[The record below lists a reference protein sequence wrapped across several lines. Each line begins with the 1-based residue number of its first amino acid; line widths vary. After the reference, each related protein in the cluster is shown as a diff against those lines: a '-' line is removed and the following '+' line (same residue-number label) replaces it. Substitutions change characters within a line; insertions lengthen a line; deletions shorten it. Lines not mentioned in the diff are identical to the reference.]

1 MADGSAN
8 PYLAVHAVLQAAMLG
23 VEQGYECPAEEDLDC
38 IENVRATRHVPTS
51 LKKAV
56 DALDKDSA
64 LRGALGALLV
74 DGLVFL
80 KRDEAK
86 RLERRPASGSGN
98 RRRPDS
104 AAARAAGRARLAPP
118 SAK

>member
-1 MADGSAN
+1 M
-8 PYLAVHAVLQAAMLG
+8 
-23 VEQGYECPAEEDLDC
+23 
-38 IENVRATRHVPTS
+38 PTS

-86 RLERRPASGSGN
+86 RLESSSVDEVRDFYLPFV
-98 RRRPDS
+98 
-104 AAARAAGRARLAPP
+104 
-118 SAK
+118 